1 MGSHVAGRPAC
12 GEFQEEKAVIRRGE
26 IYWCDL
32 EPKRGDEQGKIRP
45 VIVISADPYNQ
56 SKSPLAGVIPLTHA
70 MMKHPLHVELTP
82 AETGLRENST
92 ALVDHLKFLDR
103 ERLSETPIGRTA
115 PAALARIDR
124 NLIRVLGLQSA

>member
-1 MGSHVAGRPAC
+1 M
-12 GEFQEEKAVIRRGE
+12 IRRGE

-32 EPKRGDEQGKIRP
+32 EPKRGHEQGKVRP

-56 SKSPLAGVIPLTHA
+56 SRSPLAAVIPLTSA
-70 MMKHPLHVELTP
+70 LVKHPLHVGLTA
-82 AETGLRENST
+82 AETGLKEDST

-103 ERLSETPIGRTA
+103 ERLGVTPIGQIG

-124 NLIRVLGLQSA
+124 NLIRVLGLHITTLPE